1 MAPISWIYVT
11 LSAIVP
17 IVMYGVVFAL
27 RIRRDPQCARWAA
40 ILMALTLAPGAVV
53 LAGASRAADESA
65 APNPAL
71 DWINVQ
77 LWQYVGTGAYVLGVM
92 LMYVLWSV
100 HVARRDAQAR
110 EADGK

>member
-27 RIRRDPQCARWAA
+27 RIRKDPQCARWAA
-40 ILMALTLAPGAVV
+40 ILMAFTLAPGAVV
-53 LAGASRAADESA
+53 LAGAAHATDETA
-65 APNPAL
+65 APGTAL
-71 DWINVQ
+71 GWTNVQ
-77 LWQYVGTGAYVLGVM
+77 LWQYIGTGAYVLGVM

-100 HVARRDAQAR
+100 HVARRDAAGQP
-110 EADGK
+110 ADRT